1 MDSWRRIAVCVGQAL
16 LYQQFGDLFAV
27 ARRFRAFAEHQA
39 FGHSQTAEAASF
51 QRALFTPGA
60 DEFLGPPHALAAQM
74 RLHASRKVPP
84 KPTRKLAGPGLVTI
98 GRGNSPRGGGILT
111 GHSA

>member
-1 MDSWRRIAVCVGQAL
+1 MTRFSCLTSKSKTNFYLGLGPRR
-16 LYQQFGDLFAV
+16 
-27 ARRFRAFAEHQA
+27 
-39 FGHSQTAEAASF
+39 
-51 QRALFTPGA
+51 RALFTPGA